1 MEGECFH
8 KQCFKCAHAGCPLT
22 HSSYASLDG
31 TLYCKVHFA
40 QLFMVKGTYSHV
52 LEVVKQKAAAEEVD
66 AATHEAA
73 ANQPEAAEV
82 SESKEVETSDE
93 PEDKQEDKENQ

>member
-1 MEGECFH
+1 MEGESFH

-52 LEVVKQKAAAEEVD
+52 LEVVKQKTATQEVPVQKEFVEDDQKEAENEEE
-66 AATHEAA
+66 TK
-73 ANQPEAAEV
+73 AN
-82 SESKEVETSDE
+82 DE
-93 PEDKQEDKENQ
+93 EEIVA